1 MWARG
6 DCDLEQHIDASG
18 GFRTLAELALASAA
32 HCKPPP
38 LPTSG
43 DATAAAGDFAQRHA
57 PPEPWEGALWLLG
70 ELTAL
75 GTRSGRETSG
85 VKELAG
91 LLRACSADALAVFG
105 GHVAAAGALA
115 PRRRRFSGD
124 HEHSGARSS

>member
-1 MWARG
+1 MDAAGHWHLAVAAPAII
-6 DCDLEQHIDASG
+6 QHIDASG

-32 HCKPPP
+32 HQAPP

-75 GTRSGRETSG
+75 GTRVGER
-85 VKELAG
+85 
-91 LLRACSADALAVFG
+91 RAA
-105 GHVAAAGALA
+105 
-115 PRRRRFSGD
+115 
-124 HEHSGARSS
+124 